1 MTCSGLLPIDE
12 LRDWR
17 SPGSVVC
24 QRIKRHVLEAQLRS
38 VSFMFCFLV

>member
-1 MTCSGLLPIDE
+1 VFPNFVTNKATMTCSGLLPIDE

-24 QRIKRHVLEAQLRS
+24 QRIKRNVLEIQ
-38 VSFMFCFLV
+38 